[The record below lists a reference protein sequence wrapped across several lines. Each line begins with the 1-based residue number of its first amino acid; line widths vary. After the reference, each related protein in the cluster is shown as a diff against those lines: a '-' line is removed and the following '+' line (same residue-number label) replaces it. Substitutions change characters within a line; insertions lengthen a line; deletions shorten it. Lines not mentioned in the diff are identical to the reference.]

1 MLPKQQSFEAYL
13 DELTMITIL
22 FPCHVDQK
30 RVPIFFLCDDK
41 KTAYRLTIRSSEKH
55 HSFIKYECLV
65 PFIVELG
72 KRYVVYTEEG
82 WQAPLQV
89 GAVMRTKAFDD
100 LYAYDGN
107 DLGATYDPEK
117 TTFKVWAPT
126 ATDVL
131 LKLIHPTTKEET
143 TYVMTRE
150 KKGLWTYTV
159 YDDVEC
165 FLYTYMTYVNFI
177 WREAV
182 DPYAKSVSVNGAY
195 GVVVD
200 LTKTTIPK
208 PSMSPFIS
216 MTDAIIYEMH
226 IRDFTIHHESGVR
239 QKGKY
244 VGLTERGT
252 TGPNGT
258 LTGLSYIK
266 QLGVTHVQL
275 MPVQDF
281 EGVDELQPLKMYN
294 WGYNTVHYNA
304 PEGSYAT
311 DPDDPYARIIE
322 LKRAIRAFQQEGIR
336 VILDVVYNHVY
347 VRETSSFEHLVP
359 GYYFRYERNGY
370 PSNGTGVGNDLASE
384 RKMVKKFIID
394 SVTYWLKE
402 YGVDGFRFDLMG
414 ILDIDTMNDVRRAID
429 EIDPTVIILGEGWD
443 LATPLPSEKKTTIA
457 NAKHTPRIAYFN
469 DRFRD
474 YVKGST
480 FDIHER
486 GFALGD
492 CSYKEAVI
500 RAIRGSIHLF
510 FSPRQSVNYV
520 ECHDNHTLWDKM
532 AVANAHESEYIR
544 RKRQKLATA
553 IVLLSQG
560 IPFLHSGQEFY
571 RTKKGVENSYN
582 APDEVNQVDWNEKSR
597 WEEDVREIMKL
608 IELRK
613 KHGAFRFLTADQV
626 RRHMK
631 FYDTHPSVI
640 AYQLVDVGVYGPWK
654 QIVVVYHNEE
664 KKAMLPLADG
674 KWKVMFSSEK
684 EWLGNV
690 YERFVEINGIGTWVL
705 IQC

>member
-1 MLPKQQSFEAYL
+1 MFKQQPFEAYL
-13 DELTMITIL
+13 DELTVITIL
-22 FPCHVDQK
+22 IPNDVVHE
-30 RVPIFFLCDDK
+30 RAPLFFLCDK
-41 KTAYRLTIRSSEKH
+41 EQTAYRLTIRSTERQH
-55 HSFIKYECLV
+55 LFTKYECTV

-107 DLGATYDPEK
+107 DLGAMYKPEK

-126 ATDVL
+126 ATNVL

-143 TYVMTRE
+143 TYEMIRE
-150 KKGLWTYTV
+150 QKGVWTYTI
-159 YDDVEC
+159 YENVER
-165 FLYTYMTYVNFI
+165 FFYTYMTYVNFV

-182 DPYAKSVSVNGAY
+182 DPYAKAVSVNGTY

-200 LTKTTIPK
+200 LTKTNIPK
-208 PSMSPFIS
+208 PTMPPFIS

-226 IRDFTIHHESGVR
+226 VRDFTIHPKSGVKH
-239 QKGKY
+239 KGKY
-244 VGLTERGT
+244 LGLTERDT
-252 TGPNGT
+252 FGPNET
-258 LTGLSYIK
+258 VTGLSYVK

-281 EGVDELQPLKMYN
+281 EGVDELQPLQMYN

-311 DPDDPYARIIE
+311 DPTDPYARIIE
-322 LKRAIRAFQQEGIR
+322 LKQAIRAFQNEGIR

-347 VRETSSFEHLVP
+347 IRETSSFEHLVP
-359 GYYFRYERNGY
+359 GYYFRYGSNGY

-384 RKMVKKFIID
+384 RKMVRKFIID
-394 SVTYWLKE
+394 SVMHWLNE

-429 EIDPTVIILGEGWD
+429 AIDPTVIVLGEGWE
-443 LATPLPSEKKTTIA
+443 LATPLSREKKTMIA

-480 FDIHER
+480 FQVRDR

-492 CSYKEAVI
+492 CSYKEAVME
-500 RAIRGSIHLF
+500 AIRGSIHLF

-532 AVANAHESEYIR
+532 MIANAHESEYIR

-571 RTKKGVENSYN
+571 RTKRGIENSYN
-582 APDEVNQVDWNEKSR
+582 APDEVNQIDWERKND
-597 WEEDVREIMKL
+597 WEEDVREMMLL
-608 IELRK
+608 IALRK
-613 KHGAFRFLTADQV
+613 RHGAFRFLTADQV

-640 AYQLVDVGVYGPWK
+640 AYQLVDVGLYGPWE
-654 QIVVVYHNEE
+654 QIVVVHHNEE
-664 KKAMLPLADG
+664 KKTTFPLSEG
-674 KWKVMFSSEK
+674 EWKVVFSSNQEEIGK
-684 EWLGNV
+684 I
-690 YERFVEINGIGTWVL
+690 YEQFVEINGIGTWVL
-705 IQC
+705 IEC

>member
-1 MLPKQQSFEAYL
+1 MMTKQHSFEAYL
-13 DELTMITIL
+13 DELTLITIL
-22 FPCHVDQK
+22 VPNDVVHE
-30 RVPIFFLCDDK
+30 RAPIFFLCDEEQ
-41 KTAYRLTIRSSEKH
+41 TAYRLTVRSSEKQ
-55 HSFIKYECLV
+55 HSFTKYECLV
-65 PFIVELG
+65 PFIVPLG

-82 WQAPLQV
+82 WQTPLLV

-107 DLGATYDPEK
+107 DLGATYKPEK

-126 ATDVL
+126 ATNVL
-131 LKLIHPTTKEET
+131 LKLIHPKTKEET
-143 TYVMTRE
+143 TYAMVRE
-150 KKGLWTYTV
+150 QKGIWTYTV
-159 YDDVEC
+159 YENIEY
-165 FLYTYMTYVNFI
+165 FLYTYKTYINFV

-182 DPYAKSVSVNGAY
+182 DPYAKTVSVNGTY

-200 LTKTTIPK
+200 LSKTNIQK
-208 PSMSPFIS
+208 PTMPPFIS

-226 IRDFTIHHESGVR
+226 VRDFTIHPKSGVEH
-239 QKGKY
+239 KGKY
-244 VGLTERGT
+244 LGLTERDT
-252 TGPNGT
+252 LGPNGT
-258 LTGLSYIK
+258 VTGLSYVK

-281 EGVDELQPLKMYN
+281 EGVDELEPFEYN

-311 DPDDPYARIIE
+311 DPTDPYARIIE
-322 LKRAIRAFQQEGIR
+322 LKQAIRAFQQEGIR

-347 VRETSSFEHLVP
+347 IRETSSFEQLVP
-359 GYYFRYERNGY
+359 GYYFRYESNGY

-384 RKMVKKFIID
+384 RKMVRKFIVD
-394 SVTYWLKE
+394 SVTYWLSE

-429 EIDPTVIILGEGWD
+429 AIDPTVLVLGEGWE
-443 LATPLPSEKKTTIA
+443 LATPLPQEKKTTIA
-457 NAKHTPRIAYFN
+457 NARHTPRIAYFN
-469 DRFRD
+469 DHFRD

-480 FDIHER
+480 FQVHDR

-492 CSYKEAVI
+492 CSYKEAVMEV
-500 RAIRGSIHLF
+500 IRGSIHLF

-532 AVANAHESEYIR
+532 MIANSHESEYIR

-571 RTKKGVENSYN
+571 RTKQGIENSYN
-582 APDEVNQVDWNEKSR
+582 APDEVNRIDWERKSE
-597 WEEDVREIMKL
+597 WEEDIREITAL
-608 IELRK
+608 IALRK
-613 KHGAFRFLTADQV
+613 KHAAFRFFTADQV
-626 RRHMK
+626 RRHIK

-640 AYQLVDVGVYGPWK
+640 AYQLVDVGVYGPWE
-654 QIVVVYHNEE
+654 QIIVVHHNEE
-664 KKAMLPLADG
+664 KKTTLPLSEG
-674 KWKVMFSSEK
+674 KWKVVFSSNREEVEK
-684 EWLGNV
+684 KCEC
-690 YERFVEINGIGTWVL
+690 FIEINGIGTWVL
-705 IQC
+705 IEC